1 MIFCNKLIKPV
12 LRAFDPGV
20 FLPLLKLAP
29 LYIRV
34 ENDSSDVG
42 RCIVEVGV
50 VLIKFR
56 LSELDIDTK
65 VVFVSSLVVRY
76 ASNYVYYVGKARI
89 KGSISGAYFERRII
103 IAVARFKRLLY

>member
-1 MIFCNKLIKPV
+1 MKPV

-56 LSELDIDTK
+56 PSELDIDTK

-76 ASNYVYYVGKARI
+76 ASNYVCYVGKARI

-103 IAVARFKRLLY
+103 IAVACFKRLLYRIPVN